1 MGRSPLVLILSNAQ
15 DTHVPLVSRALE
27 ARGCP
32 WLRLDT
38 ETFGTQTTGEFAL
51 GPDRSGVRLQ
61 TGKDEIAIDQV
72 SAVWYRRPEPPAL
85 PALPDGEARQFAEAE
100 LKSFLDGLTSLAGC
114 RWLSDPGAI
123 RRAGYKLLQLRLAQQ
138 LGFDVPPTLISQR
151 PQAIRDF
158 QRAVGGPLVA
168 KLVSKGPPRA
178 ATPERQYVIF
188 TEVLDDA
195 ALADDATLAFCPA
208 IYQPYI
214 DKAFELRVT
223 VVGEQVFACRIDSQA
238 TERTR
243 IDWRNYDLA
252 NTPHAPF
259 DLDSHHRVP
268 CLRLVHELGL
278 AFGAIDLIVTPEGRT
293 IFLEINPNGQ
303 WGWIEDLTGLPIA
316 AAHAVFL
323 AGT

>member
-1 MGRSPLVLILSNAQ
+1 MGRDPLVLILSNAQ
-15 DTHVPLVSRALE
+15 DTHVPLVSRALDVG
-27 ARGCP
+27 GCP

-38 ETFGTQTTGEFAL
+38 ETFGAQTIGEFAL
-51 GPDRSGVRLQ
+51 GLDRSGVWLR

-72 SAVWYRRPEPPAL
+72 SAVWYRRPEPPVL
-85 PALPDGEARQFAEAE
+85 PAMPHDEARQFAEAE
-100 LKSFLDGLTSLAGC
+100 LKSFLDGLISLVGC
-114 RWLSDPGAI
+114 RWLSEPGAI
-123 RRAGYKLLQLRLAQQ
+123 RRAGHKLLQLRLALQ
-138 LGFDVPPTLISQR
+138 LGFDVPPTLVSQL

-158 QRAVGGPLVA
+158 RHAVGGPLVA

-178 ATPERQYVIF
+178 ATPERQYVVF

-195 ALADDATLAFCPA
+195 ALEDDAILAFCPA

-214 DKAFELRVT
+214 EKAFELRVT

-259 DLDSHHRVP
+259 DLDPRHRAL
-268 CLRLVHELGL
+268 CLRLVRELGL

-303 WGWIEDLTGLPIA
+303 WGWIEELTGLPIA
-316 AAHAVFL
+316 AAHAAFL